1 MSDNKRFDF
10 RKIRK
15 HAQDL
20 RLNMTDSEKLL
31 WKELR
36 GRKLS
41 GYKFLRQHPILY
53 GGNLLRYNYFIADFY
68 CSEKKAVIELDGP
81 IHYTTEEYDQF
92 KDSELINL
100 GIHIIRIKNEEL
112 IELDKAKVKI
122 LAFLNSIC

>member
-53 GGNLLRYNYFIADFY
+53 RGNLIRYNYFVADFY
-68 CSEKKAVIELDGP
+68 CDEKKAVIELDGP
-81 IHYTTEEYDQF
+81 IHDTTEEYDQF

-112 IELDKAKVKI
+112 IELDQTKEKI
-122 LAFLNSIC
+122 LAFLNSIS

>member
-1 MSDNKRFDF
+1 MPDNKRFDF

-41 GYKFLRQHPILY
+41 GYKFLRQHPIIY
-53 GGNLLRYNYFIADFY
+53 GGNLIRYNYFVADFY

-81 IHYTTEEYDQF
+81 IHDTTEEYDQF

-100 GIHIIRIKNEEL
+100 GIQIIRIKNEEL
-112 IELDKAKVKI
+112 YDIDRTKEKI
-122 LAFLNSIC
+122 LTFLNSIS

>member
-1 MSDNKRFDF
+1 MSGKNKFDF
-10 RKIRK
+10 KKIRK
-15 HAQDL
+15 HAQEL
-20 RLNMTDSEKLL
+20 RHNMTESEKLL

-36 GRKLS
+36 GRRLS

-53 GGNLLRYNYFIADFY
+53 SGNLIRFNYFVADFY

-81 IHYTTEEYDQF
+81 IHDTTEEYDQF

-112 IELDKAKVKI
+112 YDIARTKEKI
-122 LAFLNSIC
+122 LGMLNSIR